1 MHFCLVN
8 VSSDIKYL
16 HHTIFTS
23 TLCVPQYR
31 WLRLS
36 STQSSGRCRLNKV
49 YCCSFISAMSKI
61 KRIIS
66 ERLIHPIKAL
76 CILNGNMQF
85 LPQLL
90 ERLIRWQVQAIEAF
104 KKKSMDKRG
113 ITIQIKYTGSFENL
127 QVGLIDRINLLV
139 VIPNIGH

>member
-1 MHFCLVN
+1 
-8 VSSDIKYL
+8 
-16 HHTIFTS
+16 
-23 TLCVPQYR
+23 
-31 WLRLS
+31 
-36 STQSSGRCRLNKV
+36 
-49 YCCSFISAMSKI
+49 MSKI

-113 ITIQIKYTGSFENL
+113 ITIQTKYTGSFEEST
-127 QVGLIDRINLLV
+127 GRINQQD
-139 VIPNIGH
+139 